1 MTATRTTYYNID
13 VEKESDIIVKA
24 MMKKVKKDLKPI
36 NKICKQCKQ
45 EYTKEEMECGHCFN
59 CGEHILESF

>member
-1 MTATRTTYYNID
+1 MTAIHNTYYNID

-24 MMKKVKKDLKPI
+24 MLRKLRKDLDEIELNCEKCNKPW
-36 NKICKQCKQ
+36 
-45 EYTKEEMECGHCFN
+45 TKEEMECGHCFN